1 MVPSISA
8 ASEAALE
15 GTPSAFGSDALALRP
30 TVTPPPFASQITPE
44 PIFLP
49 DNSTQVPKVPVSSVP
64 VRSVPVRKPT
74 PVDLA
79 GYIPTRLVIPGIKV
93 DAPIET
99 VGWHVVDGVIQWDVP
114 DHFAAGWLIT
124 SATLGKAGN
133 TALTGHHN
141 IDGKVFRNLVKLKP
155 GDQITI

>member
-1 MVPSISA
+1 MSRRSSKHPITLLLIILGEILLLAGGISMVPSISA

-30 TVTPPPFASQITPE
+30 TVTPPSFASQITPE

-79 GYIPTRLVIPGIKV
+79 GYIPTRLVIPAIK
-93 DAPIET
+93 
-99 VGWHVVDGVIQWDVP
+99 
-114 DHFAAGWLIT
+114 
-124 SATLGKAGN
+124 
-133 TALTGHHN
+133 LT
-141 IDGKVFRNLVKLKP
+141 RR
-155 GDQITI
+155 